1 MNSEA
6 AQSLRDR
13 EGHKQQGAGS
23 AGESALADQAQASPA
38 GQLRTTRS
46 RFILNQDEVETAR
59 PAGLLVL
66 DFVRGEGLTGTK
78 EGCKEGDCGA
88 CAILIGELDGDT
100 VRYQP
105 VTSCL
110 VPLAEVHGKHV
121 VTIEGCNL
129 AGLGPV
135 QRAIVEQG
143 ATQCGFCTPGI
154 VVSLQG
160 LLLDDSKGLGL
171 EDVKYALSGHLCR
184 CTGYRSLKD
193 CAALLEAE
201 LGPALAGTGGSN
213 GSNGSSGV
221 GGGMGGSVGDGAQR
235 ETDSS
240 TRSSGAGGS
249 SGGSAGDGAERG
261 TGSSGGRGVGGGMG
275 GTGNGYRVAA
285 LVAAGALPDYFTTIP
300 TRLRALRAAVAGD
313 SAAGAAPPAPVPGT
327 AGGAASRTVAPAAP
341 PPPASGTGD
350 ADGSG
355 QPTPAPGART
365 ASAAP
370 GAVTAGSASAP
381 AAPAP
386 HVPGSG
392 QTLPAGAAAP
402 NRTGGGLAGTDDPD
416 WAAAAGASVRGGTA
430 STATGTTAAG
440 GTAGASAPTGTGAAA
455 TEAVLSGVDGDAGS
469 AAEAAADR
477 PELRIAGGT
486 DLYVQQGEQ
495 IPDRRVTV
503 LGGRPELKGIR
514 LSAGREFRIG
524 GLTTFEEF
532 GTDPQVRAAI
542 PAIASFNHLI
552 ASWQIRNRATLAGN
566 IVNASPIGDFTA
578 LLLALDARIILAT
591 GSATRSV
598 PLRKFY
604 RGYKQIDLRPDEILT
619 EVIFADPTAARVN
632 FEKVSKRTCLDIATV
647 NSACKLEL
655 PGTDDAIAAAHFS
668 LGGVAPIPLY
678 LEHTAAAVRGR
689 TLTADTVWE
698 AVRVSQ
704 REIAPISDVRGSA
717 EYKRLLARQLMLAH
731 FLTLFPERF
740 SAQAFLAEASG
751 GRP

>member
-38 GQLRTTRS
+38 GQLRTTRT
-46 RFILNQDEVETAR
+46 RFILNQDEVETAA

-213 GSNGSSGV
+213 GSSGV

-313 SAAGAAPPAPVPGT
+313 AAAGAAPPAPVPGT

-350 ADGSG
+350 AEGSG

-416 WAAAAGASVRGGTA
+416 WAAAAGASVRGGAA

-440 GTAGASAPTGTGAAA
+440 GAAGASVPTGTGVAA

-469 AAEAAADR
+469 AAEAAADL

-495 IPDRRVTV
+495 IPDRRVAV

-514 LSAGREFRIG
+514 LSAGGEFRIG

-578 LLLALDARIILAT
+578 LLLALDARIVLAT

-619 EVIFADPTAARVN
+619 EVVFADPTAARVN

-678 LEHTAAAVRGR
+678 LEQTAAAVRGR
-689 TLTADTVWE
+689 TLTPDTVWE